1 MVVLVLYGSGS
12 ILPYLLVAK
21 ETHDIMCTYHM
32 YMPTEDKE
40 CAPNNIIVYVCGL
53 CMYIVQG
60 YKKKDSYIA
69 CQGML

>member
-1 MVVLVLYGSGS
+1 
-12 ILPYLLVAK
+12 
-21 ETHDIMCTYHM
+21 M
-32 YMPTEDKE
+32 YMHTEDKE
-40 CAPNNIIVYVCGL
+40 RAPNKLIVYVCGL

>member
-1 MVVLVLYGSGS
+1 MLKLPLCLFQLGSTCSSLMSVLHI
-12 ILPYLLVAK
+12 ILLLSNGNK
-21 ETHDIMCTYHM
+21 LTL
-32 YMPTEDKE
+32 
-40 CAPNNIIVYVCGL
+40 YVCGL